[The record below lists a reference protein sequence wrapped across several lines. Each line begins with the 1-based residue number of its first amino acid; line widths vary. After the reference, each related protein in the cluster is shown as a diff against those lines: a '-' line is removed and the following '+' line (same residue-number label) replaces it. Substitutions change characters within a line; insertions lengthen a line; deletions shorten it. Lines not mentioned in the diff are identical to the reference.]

1 MTLLTCVSQPG
12 PEDTQYELQSPKF
25 CSTAGIEML
34 LPKSKHCQAIDKI
47 KIDRNREEGGFLG
60 LGKDLAELELWSF
73 IVTDNQTPPDVS
85 KLLLTTTELRAK
97 KELVAKI
104 TKTVLGNRQ
113 IRKIDKIKDGAEM
126 NFGFNLWRS
135 PSLPDWFDQN
145 LGYYQPH
152 VG

>member
-1 MTLLTCVSQPG
+1 MNSNPLSFAVLLGSKC
-12 PEDTQYELQSPKF
+12 YCLR
-25 CSTAGIEML
+25 
-34 LPKSKHCQAIDKI
+34 KHCQAIDKI

-97 KELVAKI
+97 KELVANI
-104 TKTVLGNRQ
+104 TKTVLGTRQ

-126 NFGFNLWRS
+126 NFGFDLRHR
-135 PSLPDWFDQN
+135 PVCQTFLVRIYDITD
-145 LGYYQPH
+145 H
-152 VG
+152 VWVDFSIYSD